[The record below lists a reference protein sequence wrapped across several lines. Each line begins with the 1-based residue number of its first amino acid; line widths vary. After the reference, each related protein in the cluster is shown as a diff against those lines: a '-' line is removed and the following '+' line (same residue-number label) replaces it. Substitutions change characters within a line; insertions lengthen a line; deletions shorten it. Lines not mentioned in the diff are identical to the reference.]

1 MRSLRLLLVLPLAL
15 TACFF
20 PADRGRALEARVEQL
35 EQDKSRMEAE
45 LQQARQQLSATL
57 PQIDE
62 KVAEVTRALASLDTA
77 SRRSSADIGVQ
88 LQKAVEDVAE
98 LRGQVE
104 TYLYKIGEL
113 ESALA
118 RYTEEQNKKLLE
130 LQGSDAVKAA
140 EARRKAEE
148 LPRPADKK
156 DFLALAQRQQ
166 QEGEAGVARQL
177 YGEFLKKWPRDPLAG
192 EAHFGLGEGYL
203 AENKCREALFE
214 YGKVV
219 QEFPRAPSAPRAYL
233 RSSECFRTL
242 KMNDEA
248 RLALEEVIRLHPKS
262 EAAKAAR
269 AQLAELNKK
278 KPAPAKKKGAK

>member
-1 MRSLRLLLVLPLAL
+1 MRRLPLLLLPLTL
-15 TACFF
+15 SACFF

-35 EQDKSRMEAE
+35 EQERSRMEAE

-57 PQIDE
+57 PKIDE
-62 KVAEVTRALASLDTA
+62 KVGEVTRALAGLDTA

-104 TYLYKIGEL
+104 TYLYKISEL
-113 ESALA
+113 EGALA
-118 RYTEEQNKKLLE
+118 RFTEEQNRKLLE

-140 EARRKAEE
+140 EAKRRAEE
-148 LPRPADKK
+148 LPRPTDKRE
-156 DFLALAQRQQ
+156 FLALAQRQQ
-166 QEGEAGVARQL
+166 TEGQGAVARQL

-192 EAHFGLGEGYL
+192 EAHFGLGETYL
-203 AENKCREALFE
+203 AEDKCREALFE

-219 QEFPRAPSAPRAYL
+219 QEFPKAPSAPRAYL
-233 RSSECFRTL
+233 RSSECFHTL

-248 RLALEEVIRLHPKS
+248 RLALEEVIRLHPRS
-262 EAAKAAR
+262 DAAKTAR
-269 AQLAELNKK
+269 TRLAELSKK
-278 KPAPAKKKGAK
+278 KPVPAKKKGK